1 MSGEVPP
8 LEISRPAVKGSAL
21 LAAYRL
27 ASAGVGLTGP
37 LYLYWRGK
45 LGRDDFS
52 RRHERLGRPSVARP
66 DGRVA
71 LLHAASAAQFLA
83 LPPLVEKLGQLGFT
97 VVSSIS
103 DVSSGPFRAPR
114 LPPSLHQLAP
124 LDAPHF
130 TARFLDHW
138 RPDIV
143 LIAGPEIPPNLIV
156 EASRRKI
163 PLALVNAR
171 LPARRF
177 LIWRKFPGF
186 AASLLHQI
194 DLCLAQTNADA
205 QRFAKLGMQ
214 KVQVTGSLNYD
225 FAPAPIDQSALARL
239 LARIGTRPAWVA
251 DGIYPDEQ
259 EIAMAAHRRLA
270 RQFPDLLTIIVPANP
285 KHAFAIAQ
293 LAANVGLTAEL
304 RGGDRESAPLPEIYI
319 APALSE
325 AGLFLRAAGVIF
337 AGKSLCHGGGKN
349 PVEAARLGCAILHG
363 PEVDDF
369 EEIYAALDN
378 AGGGALVFDAET
390 LAKQLALLFF
400 DKAELRAMARAA
412 AETAEAFA
420 GASTRTMQAIEP
432 YLAQAMIAARG
443 AEP

>member
-1 MSGEVPP
+1 
-8 LEISRPAVKGSAL
+8 VKGSAL

-52 RRHERLGRPSVARP
+52 RRHERLGRSYLARP
-66 DGRVA
+66 DGGVA
-71 LLHAASAAQFLA
+71 LLHATSAAQFLA
-83 LPPLVEKLGQLGFT
+83 FPPLVEKLGQLGFT
-97 VVSSIS
+97 VLSSIG

-124 LDAPHF
+124 LDTPQF

-143 LIAGPEIPPNLIV
+143 LISGPEIPPNLIV

-163 PLALVNAR
+163 PLALVDAR
-171 LPARRF
+171 LPARSF

-186 AASLLHQI
+186 AGSLLRRI
-194 DLCLAQTNADA
+194 DLCLAQTISDA

-214 KVQVTGSLNYD
+214 KVQVVGNLKYD
-225 FAPAPIDQSALARL
+225 FVPAPVDQSALARL
-239 LARIGTRPAWVA
+239 LARIGMRPVWVA
-251 DGIYPDEQ
+251 DGIYPGEE
-259 EIAMAAHRRLA
+259 EIAMAAHRRVA
-270 RQFPDLLTIIVPANP
+270 RQFPDLLTVMVPANP
-285 KHAFAIAQ
+285 KHVFEIAQ
-293 LAANVGLTAEL
+293 RAAKIGLTAAL
-304 RGGDRESAPLPEIYI
+304 RGADRENAPLPEIYI
-319 APALSE
+319 APASGE
-325 AGLFLRAAGVIF
+325 AGLFLRGAGVIF
-337 AGKSLCHGGGKN
+337 AGKSLSHGGGKN

-369 EEIYAALDN
+369 DEIYAALDN
-378 AGGGALVFDAET
+378 AGGGALVVDAET

-412 AETAEAFA
+412 AQTAEDFG
-420 GASTRTMQAIEP
+420 GASTRIIQAIEP
-432 YLAQAMIAARG
+432 YLAQAIVAPRG
-443 AEP
+443 AEA

>member
-1 MSGEVPP
+1 
-8 LEISRPAVKGSAL
+8 VKDSAL

-52 RRHERLGRPSVARP
+52 RRHERLGRPYLARP
-66 DGRVA
+66 DGRLA
-71 LLHAASAAQFLA
+71 LLHAASAAQALA

-97 VVSSIS
+97 VLLAIGN
-103 DVSSGPFRAPR
+103 VSSGPFRAPR

-124 LDAPHF
+124 LDAPQF
-130 TARFLDHW
+130 VARFLNHW

-143 LIAGPEIPPNLIV
+143 LISGPEIPPNLVV

-163 PLALVNAR
+163 PLALVDAR
-171 LPARRF
+171 VSARRF

-186 AASLLHQI
+186 AGSLLRRI

-205 QRFAKLGMQ
+205 QRFAKLGVR
-214 KVQVTGSLNYD
+214 KVQVTGNLKYD
-225 FAPAPIDQSALARL
+225 FVPAPVDQSALARL

-251 DGIYPDEQ
+251 DGVYPGEE

-270 RQFPDLLTIIVPANP
+270 RQFPDLLTVIVPHNP
-285 KHAFAIAQ
+285 KRIFEIAQ
-293 LAANVGLTAEL
+293 SAAKIGLTAAL
-304 RGGDRESAPLPEIYI
+304 PGGDREGAPLPEIYI
-319 APALSE
+319 ALASGE
-325 AGLFLRAAGVIF
+325 AGLLLRGAGVIF
-337 AGKSLCHGGGKN
+337 AGKSLRCGGGKN

-412 AETAEAFA
+412 AETAEDFG
-420 GASTRTMQAIEP
+420 GASIRTMQAIDP
-432 YLAQAMIAARG
+432 YLAQAIIAARG
-443 AEP
+443 GEG